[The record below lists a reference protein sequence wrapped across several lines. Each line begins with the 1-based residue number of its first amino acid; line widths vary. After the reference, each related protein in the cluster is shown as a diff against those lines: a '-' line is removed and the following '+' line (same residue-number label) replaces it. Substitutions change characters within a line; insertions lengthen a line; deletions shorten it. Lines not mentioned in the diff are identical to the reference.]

1 MDRRVGKA
9 CVASEKEARL
19 YAERGASVRLVGQLE
34 FFWLQVTNDGGKK
47 GYCEGNQHCLL

>member
-34 FFWLQVTNDGGKK
+34 FFWLQVTKDGGK
-47 GYCEGNQHCLL
+47 ELL